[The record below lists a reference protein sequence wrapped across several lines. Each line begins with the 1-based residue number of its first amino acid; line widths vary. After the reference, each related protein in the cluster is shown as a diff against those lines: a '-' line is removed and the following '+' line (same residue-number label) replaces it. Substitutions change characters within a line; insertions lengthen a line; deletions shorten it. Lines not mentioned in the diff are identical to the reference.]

1 LLTAADSDGA
11 EVRFRWVRRD
21 LVQDADDL
29 SKWVDR
35 MDFGLRPD
43 WLEYVRGKYGGW
55 DVDRFAATHNAV
67 AQRFNA
73 LFDSVAAEAVDAM
86 GQDWS
91 EGVSFILPDF
101 FKVDKIMDKIEQD
114 NAEAVLIVP
123 VWPHKNWWQRA
134 NAGAWRA
141 RVAAAEI
148 LPPHVLWP
156 YNEHSFFGSSFTTG
170 LLVMRTAKREQPR
183 SST

>member
-1 LLTAADSDGA
+1 
-11 EVRFRWVRRD
+11 
-21 LVQDADDL
+21 
-29 SKWVDR
+29 
-35 MDFGLRPD
+35 
-43 WLEYVRGKYGGW
+43 
-55 DVDRFAATHNAV
+55 
-67 AQRFNA
+67 
-73 LFDSVAAEAVDAM
+73 M